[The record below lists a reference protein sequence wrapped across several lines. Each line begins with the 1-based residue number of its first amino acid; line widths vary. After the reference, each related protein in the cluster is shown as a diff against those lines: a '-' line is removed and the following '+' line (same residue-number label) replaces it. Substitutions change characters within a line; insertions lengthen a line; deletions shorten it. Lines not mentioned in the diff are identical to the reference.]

1 MDSVLLDTPATK
13 QVPPRSPP
21 MAFQTTSNDALWA
34 PSFNPLAMQSL
45 SQVSSPYFLGTSP
58 TENDMQAQLDKL
70 NEALRLQHQ
79 AFVAERESWQ
89 MERDRM
95 HRRVTALESLLKSPN
110 GQSPARSP
118 AMSPQ
123 NGVKPAPA
131 QLPSIAE
138 VDTSRLSP
146 EQPRIKRD
154 AAPVHIDIPT
164 LQDASVFDDDASLE
178 EVLQGDLPASP
189 PATRN
194 ILSPPPPAN
203 LRNAGHTPLKAPR
216 PGDFS
221 PAVSVRSDKLS
232 DTPTRKNT
240 LMNEVMS
247 QDDGADEDR
256 PLKGPLHMPSL
267 PCNPG
272 AENFTMD
279 MLDAKLKDI
288 SEHPEE
294 NQPLVCQ
301 STNLASEEPSE
312 ALPGSDEKVDSA
324 STEAKQRSESTSSE
338 SKDKDILDNG
348 GIRLRTK
355 PSSNFGAPLGSMGG
369 WRR

>member
-1 MDSVLLDTPATK
+1 
-13 QVPPRSPP
+13 
-21 MAFQTTSNDALWA
+21 
-34 PSFNPLAMQSL
+34 
-45 SQVSSPYFLGTSP
+45 
-58 TENDMQAQLDKL
+58 
-70 NEALRLQHQ
+70 
-79 AFVAERESWQ
+79 
-89 MERDRM
+89 
-95 HRRVTALESLLKSPN
+95 
-110 GQSPARSP
+110 
-118 AMSPQ
+118 MSPQ
-123 NGVKPAPA
+123 NGARPVAP

-146 EQPRIKRD
+146 ELPRIKRD
-154 AAPVHIDIPT
+154 AAPAHIDIPI
-164 LQDASVFDDDASLE
+164 LQDASVFDDDATLE
-178 EVLQGDLPASP
+178 EVLLGDLPASP

-203 LRNAGHTPLKAPR
+203 RRHAGHTPLKAPH
-216 PGDFS
+216 PGEFS
-221 PAVSVRSDKLS
+221 PALSTRSDKVT
-232 DTPTRKNT
+232 DTPTRSNT

-294 NQPLVCQ
+294 NEPLVCK
-301 STNLASEEPSE
+301 STLLAVEEEPSE
-312 ALPGSDEKVDSA
+312 PSSASGEKVDSA
-324 STEAKQRSESTSSE
+324 SNESRDRTGSTSIE
-338 SKDKDILDNG
+338 SKDKGKLDE

-369 WRR
+369 CGWRR

>member
-1 MDSVLLDTPATK
+1 MADTI
-13 QVPPRSPP
+13 
-21 MAFQTTSNDALWA
+21 
-34 PSFNPLAMQSL
+34 PS
-45 SQVSSPYFLGTSP
+45 
-58 TENDMQAQLDKL
+58 
-70 NEALRLQHQ
+70 H
-79 AFVAERESWQ
+79 
-89 MERDRM
+89 
-95 HRRVTALESLLKSPN
+95 
-110 GQSPARSP
+110 SPARSP
-118 AMSPQ
+118 ALSPQ
-123 NGVKPAPA
+123 NGMRPAPS

-146 EQPRIKRD
+146 EQPRVKRD
-154 AAPVHIDIPT
+154 AAPAHIDIPT
-164 LQDASVFDDDASLE
+164 LQDASVFDSDADLKD
-178 EVLQGDLPASP
+178 VLQGDLPASP
-189 PATRN
+189 PTTRN

-203 LRNAGHTPLKAPR
+203 LRHAGHTPLKAPR

-221 PAVSVRSDKLS
+221 PALSIRSDKVT
-232 DTPTRKNT
+232 DTPTRTNT

-267 PCNPG
+267 PCMPG

-294 NQPLVCQ
+294 NEPLACR
-301 STNLASEEPSE
+301 STLVALDEDPEEPSSV
-312 ALPGSDEKVDSA
+312 SDEKVDSA
-324 STEAKQRSESTSSE
+324 SNESRDKIETTTAE
-338 SKDKDILDNG
+338 SKDKDNLDNG
-348 GIRLRTK
+348 GIRLRTR

>member
-1 MDSVLLDTPATK
+1 MDSVLLDAPPTK
-13 QVPPRSPP
+13 QVPPKSPP
-21 MAFQTTSNDALWA
+21 LAFQVTSNDSLWA
-34 PSFNPLAMQSL
+34 PSFNPMAMQSL

-95 HRRVTALESLLKSPN
+95 QRRVSALESLLKSPN
-110 GQSPARSP
+110 GQSPAL
-118 AMSPQ
+118 SPQ
-123 NGVKPAPA
+123 NGVKPAPS

-146 EQPRIKRD
+146 EMPRVKRD

-164 LQDASVFDDDASLE
+164 LADASVFDSDAPLT
-178 EVLQGDLPASP
+178 EVLHGDLPASP
-189 PATRN
+189 PTTRN

-203 LRNAGHTPLKAPR
+203 LRHAGHTPLKAPR
-216 PGDFS
+216 PGEFS
-221 PAVSVRSDKLS
+221 PALSIRSDKLT
-232 DTPTRKNT
+232 DTPTRANT

-247 QDDGADEDR
+247 QDDGAGEDR
-256 PLKGPLHMPSL
+256 SLKGPLHMPSL

-272 AENFTMD
+272 AENFTVD

-294 NQPLVCQ
+294 NQPIVCQ
-301 STNLASEEPSE
+301 STILALDEPSE
-312 ALPGSDEKVDSA
+312 AFPVPNEKVDSA
-324 STEAKQRSESTSSE
+324 SCDSKEKAESPSAE
-338 SKDKDILDNG
+338 SKDKDALDV

-355 PSSNFGAPLGSMGG
+355 MSSNFGAPLGSMGG

>member
-1 MDSVLLDTPATK
+1 
-13 QVPPRSPP
+13 
-21 MAFQTTSNDALWA
+21 
-34 PSFNPLAMQSL
+34 
-45 SQVSSPYFLGTSP
+45 
-58 TENDMQAQLDKL
+58 
-70 NEALRLQHQ
+70 
-79 AFVAERESWQ
+79 
-89 MERDRM
+89 
-95 HRRVTALESLLKSPN
+95 
-110 GQSPARSP
+110 
-118 AMSPQ
+118 MSPQ
-123 NGVKPAPA
+123 NGVRPSAS

-146 EQPRIKRD
+146 ELPRIKRD
-154 AAPVHIDIPT
+154 AAPAHIDIPT
-164 LQDASVFDDDASLE
+164 VRDASVFDDDATLE
-178 EVLQGDLPASP
+178 DILQGDLPASP

-203 LRNAGHTPLKAPR
+203 RRNAGHTPLKAPH
-216 PGDFS
+216 PGEFS
-221 PAVSVRSDKLS
+221 PALSTRSDKLT
-232 DTPTRKNT
+232 DTPTRTNT

-294 NQPLVCQ
+294 NEPLVCK
-301 STNLASEEPSE
+301 STILVQEEEPSE
-312 ALPGSDEKVDSA
+312 PTSASGEKVDSA
-324 STEAKQRSESTSSE
+324 SSESRDKTGSTSTE
-338 SKDKDILDNG
+338 SKDKGNLDE

-355 PSSNFGAPLGSMGG
+355 MSSNFGAPLGSMGG

>member
-1 MDSVLLDTPATK
+1 MESVLLDAPPTK
-13 QVPPRSPP
+13 QVPPKSPP
-21 MAFQTTSNDALWA
+21 LAFQMTSNDSLWA
-34 PSFNPLAMQSL
+34 PSFNPMAMQSL
-45 SQVSSPYFLGTSP
+45 SQVSSPYYLGTSP

-70 NEALRLQHQ
+70 HEALRLQHQ

-95 HRRVTALESLLKSPN
+95 QRRVSALESLLKSPN

-118 AMSPQ
+118 AISPQ
-123 NGVKPAPA
+123 NGVKPASS

-146 EQPRIKRD
+146 EMPRVKRD

-164 LQDASVFDDDASLE
+164 LADASVFDSDAPLT
-178 EVLQGDLPASP
+178 EVLHGDLPASP

-203 LRNAGHTPLKAPR
+203 LRHAGHTPLKAPR
-216 PGDFS
+216 PGEFS
-221 PAVSVRSDKLS
+221 PALSTRSDKLA
-232 DTPTRKNT
+232 DTPTRTNT

-247 QDDGADEDR
+247 QDDGADES
-256 PLKGPLHMPSL
+256 LKGPLHMPSL

-272 AENFTMD
+272 AENFTVD
-279 MLDAKLKDI
+279 MLSAKLQDI

-294 NQPLVCQ
+294 NQPIVLQ
-301 STNLASEEPSE
+301 STNLVLDEPSE
-312 ALPGSDEKVDSA
+312 ASPVPDEKVDSA
-324 STEAKQRSESTSSE
+324 SSDSKDKAESPSAE
-338 SKDKDILDNG
+338 SKDNNALDV

>member
-1 MDSVLLDTPATK
+1 MDSLLVDPPVNK
-13 QVPPRSPP
+13 QAPPRSPP
-21 MAFQTTSNDALWA
+21 MAFQTTSNDSLWA
-34 PSFNPLAMQSL
+34 PMNPMALQSL
-45 SQVSSPYFLGTSP
+45 SQASSPYFLDATLSP
-58 TENDMQAQLDKL
+58 NENDMQAQLDKL

-110 GQSPARSP
+110 GQSPAHSP
-118 AMSPQ
+118 AFSPQ
-123 NGVKPAPA
+123 NGVKPGPS

-146 EQPRIKRD
+146 ESSRIKRN
-154 AAPVHIDIPT
+154 AAPVHIDIPALT
-164 LQDASVFDDDASLE
+164 DASVFDSTASLT
-178 EVLQGDLPASP
+178 EVLHGDLPASP
-189 PATRN
+189 PVTRN

-203 LRNAGHTPLKAPR
+203 LRHAGHTPLKAPR

-221 PAVSVRSDKLS
+221 PAISIRSDKLT
-232 DTPTRKNT
+232 DTPTRSNT

-294 NQPLVCQ
+294 NQPLVCR
-301 STNLASEEPSE
+301 SPNLPSE
-312 ALPGSDEKVDSA
+312 VVAESSPVSNDKVDSA
-324 STEAKQRSESTSSE
+324 SSEGKDSNG
-338 SKDKDILDNG
+338 KDKEDSDNG
-348 GIRLRTK
+348 GIRLRTRM
-355 PSSNFGAPLGSMGG
+355 SSNFGAPLGSMGS